1 MRNEPNFQKSQ
12 MFITVIL
19 TMTYNE
25 KTEMDTWSKRTQT
38 NPTCSELVEPIL
50 KDRPFDKLRAGGFG
64 GLLI

>member
-1 MRNEPNFQKSQ
+1 

-38 NPTCSELVEPIL
+38 KPIL
-50 KDRPFDKLRAGGFG
+50 KDRPFDKLRAGGFSAF
-64 GLLI
+64 